1 MALETLWQARGLVQP
16 RGTLAKVPKLISFV
30 GTQELRT
37 TQVEIRC
44 LRVLIDDKISN
55 KTN

>member
-1 MALETLWQARGLVQP
+1 MALETLRQARGLVQP
-16 RGTLAKVPKLISFV
+16 RGTPAKVPKLISFF

-37 TQVEIRC
+37 TQVC
-44 LRVLIDDKISN
+44 LRVLIDDKMSN